1 MEKFVLLFGALAIIE
16 CGQSFRMPPIPQPHK
31 YQHLEPFN
39 NLDTIC
45 NTKCA
50 LLQKDILGIVQAL
63 IEDLDDKYIP
73 RKFCN
78 LPTIS
83 TMKKYRP
90 NLKLI
95 FQV

>member
-1 MEKFVLLFGALAIIE
+1 MLLFAILAIIE
-16 CGQSFRMPPIPQPHK
+16 GGQSFRLPPIPQPHK
-31 YQHLEPFN
+31 YQQSLHSEPFN

-50 LLQKDILGIVQAL
+50 LLQKDILRIVQAL
-63 IEDLDDKYIP
+63 IEDLDDKYVP
-73 RKFCN
+73 RKFCY